1 MNKSKS
7 ISLLLAL
14 LMGATVITAAGC
26 SGGNDGPDTAVPVTA
41 TQDPNGPK
49 PAALQSAGGNTAD
62 GAAKKVETE

>member
-14 LMGATVITAAGC
+14 LMGATVIMAGC
-26 SGGNDGPDTAVPVTA
+26 GGGDEGPDTAVPVA
-41 TQDPNGPK
+41 DKADPDGPK